1 MAIFNSYF
9 DITRGY
15 VHPIDIPS
23 IPPDPKERGQRC
35 AEDIQ
40 PKHATLLADAVGVQG
55 RQIDAQKIR
64 HACGDVV
71 LQAGDHARDIIY
83 LFIYW
88 FIYVLIYL
96 CIDLFIYLCIYLFI
110 YLFICLFIY
119 YYCYWLFLLY
129 PDSDACIYI
138 YVCIIYI
145 CIYIHNM

>member
-71 LQAGDHARDIIY
+71 LQAGDQARDIIY
-83 LFIYW
+83 IY
-88 FIYVLIYL
+88 IY
-96 CIDLFIYLCIYLFI
+96 IYLFI
-110 YLFICLFIY
+110 DLFMY
-119 YYCYWLFLLY
+119 
-129 PDSDACIYI
+129 
-138 YVCIIYI
+138 
-145 CIYIHNM
+145 

>member
-1 MAIFNSYF
+1 MGKSTISMAIFNSYF

-64 HACGDVV
+64 NACGDVV

-83 LFIYW
+83 IYMY
-88 FIYVLIYL
+88 I
-96 CIDLFIYLCIYLFI
+96 
-110 YLFICLFIY
+110 
-119 YYCYWLFLLY
+119 YYCYWLLLLLLY

-138 YVCIIYI
+138 YMYT
-145 CIYIHNM
+145 